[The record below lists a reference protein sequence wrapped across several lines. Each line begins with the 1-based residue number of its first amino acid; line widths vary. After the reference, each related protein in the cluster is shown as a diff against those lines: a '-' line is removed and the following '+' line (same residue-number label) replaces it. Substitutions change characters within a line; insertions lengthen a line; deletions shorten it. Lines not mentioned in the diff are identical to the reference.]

1 MTDVLNGLT
10 INGQIASATTFT
22 GKKRIRKSFGRI
34 PEAVQMPNLIEVQRE
49 SYEQFLQREVR
60 PGVRKEQG
68 IEAVFKSVF
77 PIKDFNERAVLEYVS
92 YEFEDPKY
100 DVEECIQRDMT
111 YAAPLKVK
119 LRLIVFEADE
129 ETGARSVKD
138 IKEQDVYMGDIPL
151 MTDKG
156 TFIVNGTERVIVSQM
171 HRSPGVFFDHDKGK
185 THSSGKLLFAARV
198 IPYRGSW
205 LDFEFDA
212 KDIVFVRIDRR
223 RKLPATT
230 FLMALGMDG
239 EEILRTFYETVP
251 YEKRGEGWV
260 TPYKAERWRGVKP
273 EFDLVDAD
281 TGEIVAQAGQKIS
294 ARAAKKLGDTTKS
307 LSLAADAL
315 VTRYL
320 AADAVNYETGEI
332 YAEAGDELD
341 APTIELLEERGF
353 TTIDV
358 LDIDHVTVGAYMR
371 NTLRVDKSTGREDAL
386 FDIYRVMRPGEPPTP
401 EAAEAMFNSL
411 FFDGE
416 RYDLSAVGRVKMN
429 MRLETPEVSDEIRV
443 LQKDDV
449 LKVLQILV
457 GLKDGRGEIDDI
469 DNLGN
474 RRVRSVGEL
483 LENQYRVGLLRMERA
498 IKERMSSVDIDTVMP
513 HDLINAKPAAA
524 SVREFFGSSQLS
536 QFMDQTNPL
545 SEITHKRRLSALG
558 PGGLTRERAGFEVR
572 DVHPTHYGRI
582 CPIETPE
589 GPNIGL
595 INSLATHARVNKYGF
610 IESPYRRVKDGKA
623 LDEVVYISAMEESKY
638 TIAQAN
644 IGLKDGMIVD
654 ELVPGRINGDSQLLI
669 RADVDMMDVSPKQV
683 VSVAAA
689 LIPFLEN
696 DDANRALMGANMQR
710 QAVPL
715 VQSDAPL
722 VGTGMEAV
730 VARDSGAVVVAR
742 RDGVVEQIDGTRIVV
757 RATGDLDAGRSGVDI
772 YRLSK
777 FQRSNQSTCINQR
790 PIVRVGD
797 EVKTGDVIADG
808 PSTDLGELALGRNAL
823 VAFMPWNGYNFEDSI
838 LISERIVRDD
848 VFTSIHLEEFEVM
861 ARDTKLGPEEIT
873 RDIPNVGEEALR
885 NLDEAGIVA
894 IGAEVQPGDILCGKV
909 TPKGESP
916 MTPEEKLLRAI
927 FGEKASDVR
936 DTSLRLPPG
945 VAGTIV
951 DVRVFN
957 RHGVDKDERAMSIE
971 RDEIERL
978 GKDRDDELAILE
990 RNTYGRLKPLLL
1002 GKNAISG
1009 PKGLGRGEVT
1019 EAKLGELSRG
1029 LWWQIALDDEKAMG
1043 ELEQMKKSFEDAR
1056 KALDRRFEDKVEKLQ
1071 RGDELPPGVMKMVK
1085 VFVAV
1090 KRKLQPGDKMAGRHG
1105 NKGVISK
1112 ILPIED
1118 MPHLEDG
1125 TSVDVVLNPL
1135 GVPSRMN
1142 IGQIFETHL
1151 GWASAG
1157 LGKQIQGLLEAWQGG
1172 GQKQAL
1178 IDHLTGIYGEDTP
1191 LPQDEHELVELAQ
1204 NLSKGVPFATPVF
1217 DGAHI
1222 SDIEDLLE
1230 KAGLERSGQS
1240 IVYDGTTGEQFKRPV
1255 TVGYIYMLKL
1265 HHLVD
1270 DKIHARSIGP
1280 YSLVTQQ
1287 PLGGKAQFGGQRF
1300 GEMEVWAL
1308 EAYGAAYTLQ
1318 EMLTVKSDDVAGRT
1332 KVYEA
1337 IVRGDDSFEAGI
1349 PESFNVLI
1357 KEMRSLGL
1365 NVELENS

>member
-1 MTDVLNGLT
+1 MAKTLDDLALA
-10 INGQIASATTFT
+10 GQIDLATSFT

-34 PEAVQMPNLIEVQRE
+34 PEAVRMPNLIEVQRA
-49 SYEQFLQREVR
+49 SYEQFLQREGR
-60 PGVRKEQG
+60 PGQRTDEG

-77 PIKDFNERAVLEYVS
+77 PIRDFNERAVLEYVS
-92 YEFEDPKY
+92 YEFEEPKY
-100 DVEECIQRDMT
+100 DVDECIQRDMT

-185 THSSGKLLFAARV
+185 THASGKLLFAARV

-212 KDIVFVRIDRR
+212 KDIVYVRIDRR

-230 FLMALGMDG
+230 FLYALGMDG

-251 YEKRGEGWV
+251 YEKRRDTWV

-281 TGEIVAQAGQKIS
+281 TGEVIAPAGQKIS
-294 ARAAKKLGDTTKS
+294 ARTAKKLGETVKS

-315 VTRYL
+315 LGKYL
-320 AADAVNYETGEI
+320 AADAVNVQTGEI

-341 APTIELLEERGF
+341 QATINVLEENGF
-353 TTIDV
+353 STIDV

-371 NTLRVDKSTGREDAL
+371 NTLRVDKNAGREDAL
-386 FDIYRVMRPGEPPTP
+386 FDVYRVMRPGEPPTP
-401 EAAEAMFNSL
+401 EAADSMFKSL
-411 FFDGE
+411 FFDAE

-429 MRLETPEVSDEIRV
+429 MRLETPEVGDEVRV
-443 LQKDDV
+443 LRKDDV

-524 SVREFFGSSQLS
+524 AVREFFGSSQLS

-610 IESPYRRVKDGKA
+610 IESPYRRVKDGRA
-623 LDEVVYISAMEESKY
+623 TDEVVYVSAMEEAKHV
-638 TIAQAN
+638 IAQAN
-644 IGLKDGMIVD
+644 IELKAGEIVED
-654 ELVPGRINGDSQLLI
+654 LVPGRINGESTLI
-669 RADVDMMDVSPKQV
+669 PRADVDMMDVSPKQV

-715 VQSDAPL
+715 VEAEAPL

-742 RDGVVEQIDGTRIVV
+742 RDGVIEQIDGTRIVV
-757 RATGDLDAGRSGVDI
+757 RATGDLEAGRSGVDI

-797 EVKTGDVIADG
+797 EVKAGDVIADG
-808 PSTDLGELALGRNAL
+808 PSTELGELALGRNAL

-848 VFTSIHLEEFEVM
+848 VFTSIHIEEFEVM

-894 IGAEVQPGDILCGKV
+894 IGAEVQPGDILVGKV

-957 RHGVDKDERAMSIE
+957 RHGVDKDERALAIE
-971 RDEIERL
+971 RAEIERL
-978 GKDRDDELAILE
+978 GKDRDDELKILE
-990 RNTYGRLKPLLL
+990 RNVYSRLRPLLL
-1002 GKNAISG
+1002 GKTAVSG
-1009 PKGLGRGEVT
+1009 PKGLGRGEIT
-1019 EAKLGELSRG
+1019 EEKLADLSRG

-1043 ELEQMKKSFEDAR
+1043 ELEAMKRSFEDAR

-1125 TSVDVVLNPL
+1125 TPVDLVLNPL

-1151 GWASAG
+1151 GWAAAG
-1157 LGKQIQGLLEAWQGG
+1157 LGRQIAGLLEAWQGG
-1172 GQKQAL
+1172 GQKTAL
-1178 IDHLTGIYGEDTP
+1178 VERLTEIYGPQTP
-1191 LPQDEHELVELAQ
+1191 LPETEEELVELAR
-1204 NLSKGVPFATPVF
+1204 NLSRGVPFATPVF

-1222 SDIEDLLE
+1222 SDIERLLE
-1230 KAGLERSGQS
+1230 EAGLHRSGQS
-1240 IVYDGTTGEQFKRPV
+1240 ILIDGQTGEPFKRPV

-1318 EMLTVKSDDVAGRT
+1318 EMLTVKSDDVNGRT
-1332 KVYEA
+1332 KMYKN
-1337 IVRGDDSFEAGI
+1337 IVDGDHSMEAGM
-1349 PESFNVLI
+1349 PESFNVLL
-1357 KEMRSLGL
+1357 KEMRSLAIDI
-1365 NVELENS
+1365 ELDRE